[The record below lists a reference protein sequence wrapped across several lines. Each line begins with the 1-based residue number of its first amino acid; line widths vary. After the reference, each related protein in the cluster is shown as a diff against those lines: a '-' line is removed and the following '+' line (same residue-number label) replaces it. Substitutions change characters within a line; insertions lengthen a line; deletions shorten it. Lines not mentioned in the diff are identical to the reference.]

1 MASGTRTPSFV
12 DATRATPNVSL
23 QLTSAKSKEAI
34 AVEWL
39 ASAQTS
45 ILVSR
50 VASRSLAAELG
61 R

>member
-1 MASGTRTPSFV
+1 MTLLS
-12 DATRATPNVSL
+12 NVSL
-23 QLTSAKSKEAI
+23 QLTSARSREAI

-39 ASAQTS
+39 DGAQKS

-50 VASRSLAAELG
+50 MENRSLAAELQ